1 MKTLERRLGLWP
13 VVIISISAM
22 LGSGVFVLPGLA
34 VGMTGGSAWLA
45 YLTVALCILPAALAK
60 AELASALP
68 QSGGAYVFIN
78 QAFGPLTGTIMGLGL
93 WASLLLKSA
102 FALIGFG
109 AYLRVLDETSS
120 TQTLA
125 LGLLVLITGL
135 NLAGIKKVSQFQT
148 VVVIIALSGLALL
161 IGTGLPMVNTA
172 NLRPLFRNGALGFSE
187 TVAFIFIS
195 YAGVT
200 KVAAIAGEVKAPG
213 KNLPLAIII
222 SLALI
227 TPIYCLVVFVLNG
240 VLPIASLEHN
250 IHPIYSLA
258 DAVLGPIGGFFAAII
273 AILTMTSMANAGLLA
288 ASRFPFAMSRDGL
301 VPPLFGVI
309 HQRYLTPTYCI
320 LLTAGVMAAAIS
332 SLEIERIAKLASACM
347 ILAFGFN
354 NIALII
360 LRESKAQWYKPTY
373 SAPLYPGLP
382 IAGVILSLLLLITM
396 GKMALYAIVGIS
408 VAGCVLFLLYG
419 RKRHTGAGVLGKL
432 GLRADLLATYEPENH
447 DVSQMLSPEATTV
460 VALIGRERKSV
471 EMLTQMGAALGARKG
486 ADIVHITEV
495 PDQMAL
501 DELLEEEPWVNA
513 LRRRVLGMREMA
525 KINVKFGT
533 MVSHDVVGTVH
544 YLSSRMRCEW
554 LVMSWRPYRFFNPLG
569 WLYNNLPND
578 LAIFKDASIRYI
590 RRILILVEPG
600 PQDLIVAEAAHNL
613 ARYYRASI
621 TFVRFI
627 PVDTSEVDT
636 QHARGHLQ
644 YIQSI
649 CDSHSKTLL
658 LRGHSKM
665 DTLIRATEA
674 YDLFVV
680 GSRPHYRWRNIFFK
694 TAEETLIDRALC
706 SALLLKSPR
715 MERRD
720 TQPQETFDL
729 SEHVSVSL
737 VRLGDQVS
745 TKEELFKLCAEH
757 FTQELPDEFSQDAIV
772 TALQSREKSQNTGVC
787 HGVGMPHAVLEELEE
802 TYLLLEV
809 LKEPFDYDAPDGK
822 PVDVIFSTIGPPHQR
837 QLQLMLLA
845 TLSKQILDTSL
856 LSDLREADTTDELMW
871 LLHSSLKI
879 DSPPEE

>member
-1 MKTLERRLGLWP
+1 
-13 VVIISISAM
+13 M
-22 LGSGVFVLPGLA
+22 LSGVFVLPGLA
-34 VGMTGGSAWLA
+34 VGITGGSAWLA
-45 YLTVALCILPAALAK
+45 FLTVALCILPAALSK

-93 WASLLLKSA
+93 WSSLLFKSA
-102 FALIGFG
+102 FSLVGFG
-109 AYLRVLDETSS
+109 AYLGVLDETSS

-125 LGLLVLITGL
+125 LGLLVVITLL
-135 NLAGIKKVSQFQT
+135 NLTGIKKVSQFQT
-148 VVVIIALSGLALL
+148 VVVILSLSALAILTA
-161 IGTGLPMVNTA
+161 TGMPVINTA
-172 NLRPLFRNGALGFSE
+172 NFRPLLRNGIVGFSE
-187 TVAFIFIS
+187 AVAFVFIS

-200 KVAAIAGEVKAPG
+200 KVAAIAGEVKSPG

-222 SLALI
+222 ALALI
-227 TPIYCLVVFVLNG
+227 TPIYCLVVFTLNG
-240 VLPIASLEHN
+240 VLPVEALENN
-250 IHPIYSLA
+250 IHPIYSMAEIL
-258 DAVLGPIGGFFAAII
+258 LGPIGAYLTAIV

-301 VPPLFGVI
+301 VPRLFGHI

-320 LLTAGVMAAAIS
+320 ILTAVVMAIAVS
-332 SLEIERIAKLASACM
+332 FMDLERIAKLGSACM
-347 ILAFGFN
+347 LLAFGFN

-360 LRESKAQWYKPTY
+360 LRESKAEWYNPTY
-373 SAPLYPGLP
+373 KAPLYPGLP
-382 IAGVILSLLLLITM
+382 IAGVILSMVLLIAM
-396 GKMALYAIVGIS
+396 GKMALYTIVGIS

-419 RKRHTGAGVLGKL
+419 RKRHTGGGVLGKL
-432 GLRADLLATYEPENH
+432 GLRGDLLTTYEPENH
-447 DVSQMLSPEATTV
+447 DASQILSPEATTV

-486 ADIVHITEV
+486 ADVVHITEV

-554 LVMSWRPYRFFNPLG
+554 LIMSWRRYRLFNPLG

-578 LAIFKDASIRYI
+578 LALFKDASIRYI

-627 PVDTSEVDT
+627 PVDTSESDT

-658 LRGHSKM
+658 LRGHSQM
-665 DTLIRATEA
+665 DTIIRATEA

-694 TAEETLIDRALC
+694 TTEETLIDRSLC

-715 MERRD
+715 IERRGA
-720 TQPQETFDL
+720 QPPETLDL

-757 FTQELPDEFSQDAIV
+757 FTQELHDELSQDVIV
-772 TALQSREKSQNTGVC
+772 TALQNREKSQNTGVC

-822 PVDVIFSTIGPPHQR
+822 PVDVIFATIGPHHQR

-845 TLSKQILDTSL
+845 TLSRQILDTSL
-856 LSDLREADTTDELMW
+856 LSDLRGAETTDELMW
-871 LLHSSLKI
+871 LLHASLKI